1 MTSEDI
7 RSELERHPFI
17 PFRLHMV
24 SGKTLDV
31 TVATTVALLQNAIC
45 ILEPP
50 VDSAREGD
58 YNVVSLRNIER
69 LEHLHNIRD

>member
-7 RSELERHPFI
+7 RAELERQPFI

-31 TVATTVALLQNAIC
+31 TVATSVALLQNAMC

-50 VDSAREGD
+50 VDVAREGD
-58 YNVVSLRNIER
+58 YNVASMRNIER
-69 LEHLHNIRD
+69 LERLHKPRD